1 MKTLYLVRH
10 AKSDWSNDN
19 LPDFERF
26 LNKRGVENAQEMA
39 ERFSNYQ
46 QIPELLI
53 SSPAIRALTTAKIF
67 AKVFEISHNL
77 IEKEPDIYES
87 EISDLL
93 RIVNSQSNHV
103 NSIMMFGHNPTL
115 FDFVNYFDDFSIHSF
130 PTCSIAKI
138 EFNVDQ
144 WELISKDSGK
154 LVYFD
159 FPKNKAL
166 KN

>member
-53 SSPAIRALTTAKIF
+53 SSPAKSFNHCKNFR
-67 AKVFEISHNL
+67 
-77 IEKEPDIYES
+77 
-87 EISDLL
+87 
-93 RIVNSQSNHV
+93 QS
-103 NSIMMFGHNPTL
+103 F
-115 FDFVNYFDDFSIHSF
+115 
-130 PTCSIAKI
+130 
-138 EFNVDQ
+138 
-144 WELISKDSGK
+144 
-154 LVYFD
+154 
-159 FPKNKAL
+159 
-166 KN
+166 